1 MGEGGRQL
9 EEQGLNRRKIVE
21 AGEAGE
27 AGETGEAREAE
38 TEKMREARVI
48 RDQRRTKEQ

>member
-1 MGEGGRQL
+1 MQVNVKEFL
-9 EEQGLNRRKIVE
+9 E
-21 AGEAGE
+21 E

-48 RDQRRTKEQ
+48 RDQRRTKEE